1 MSESTVI
8 QSTMRDKTGK
18 GAVRKMTVEGCIPGV
33 VYGHNFPS
41 IPLSINAV
49 EIKKLFKTGQNDAGE
64 YQLYQLLIDGAKD
77 HNKPT
82 VIIKELQS
90 HPITGKIIHIDFFAV
105 KMDEEIVASVQIRVT
120 GKAAGVKAGGILRQ
134 ILREIEVKS
143 LPDKIPSHFTIDVTS
158 LEIGQ
163 SLQVKELNEDE
174 KIQLLLA
181 PDAPVV
187 TVLAPTVQEEETT
200 EEDEEAVEAEDSSEK
215 TDAEE
220 KKE

>member
-1 MSESTVI
+1 MSNANVI
-8 QSTMRDKTGK
+8 QSTLRDKTGK
-18 GAVRKMTVEGCIPGV
+18 GAVRKMSVEGFIPGV

-41 IPLSINAV
+41 IPLSINDE
-49 EIKKLFKTGQNDAGE
+49 EIKKLFKTGQHDAGE
-64 YQLYQLLIDGAKD
+64 YQLFELLIDGAKD

-82 VIIKELQS
+82 VMIKEIQS

-105 KMDEEIVASVQIRVT
+105 NMNEELVASVQIRVT

-134 ILREIEVKS
+134 ILREIDVKS
-143 LPDKIPSHFTIDVTS
+143 LPDKIPSHFTIDVTN

-174 KIQLLLA
+174 KIQLLSSL
-181 PDAPVV
+181 DAPVV

-200 EEDEEAVEAEDSSEK
+200 EEEAVEVEDSSEK

-220 KKE
+220 TKE